1 MFQIGSYTI
10 ESRSL
15 LAPMAGVTDAP
26 FRRLCRQYGAGL
38 ATSEMI
44 TSDTRLWDSKKTRSR
59 LSGQSQEVLPVSV
72 QIAGSD
78 PRMMA
83 EAAQQAVTTGA
94 QIIDINMGCP
104 AKKVCRKLAGSA
116 LLKDEKLVA
125 QILESVITAV
135 TVPVTLKIR
144 TGWDSDNRNGPA
156 IARMAENIGIAA
168 LAVHGRTRACRFNG
182 EAEYDTIA
190 KIAQSVE
197 IPVFANGD
205 INCPEK
211 ARKVLDHTGA
221 AAVMIGRG
229 AFGNPWIF
237 QQIQQY
243 LNQGTHC
250 APPDMKAVYKT
261 LVWHLKELTS
271 FYGELKGVRI
281 ARKHVSWYLQ
291 RYQNTQHFLQIFNQL
306 DTLSSQL
313 EALQNYFQRPAT
325 HEENAA

>member
-1 MFQIGSYTI
+1 LFQIGSYTI

-59 LSGQSQEVLPVSV
+59 LAGQSQEVLPVSV

-125 QILESVITAV
+125 HILESVITAV

-281 ARKHVSWYLQ
+281 ARKHVRWYLQ

>member
-59 LSGQSQEVLPVSV
+59 LAGQSQEVLPVSV

-125 QILESVITAV
+125 HILESVITAV

-250 APPDMKAVYKT
+250 APPDMKTVYKT

-281 ARKHVSWYLQ
+281 ARKHVRWYLQ

>member
-59 LSGQSQEVLPVSV
+59 LAGQSQEVLPVSV

-250 APPDMKAVYKT
+250 APPDMKTVYKT

-281 ARKHVSWYLQ
+281 ARKHVRWYLQ

>member
-59 LSGQSQEVLPVSV
+59 LAGQSQEVLPVSV

-125 QILESVITAV
+125 HILESVITAV

-156 IARMAENIGIAA
+156 IAQMAENIGIAA

-250 APPDMKAVYKT
+250 APPDMKTVYKT

-281 ARKHVSWYLQ
+281 ARKHVRWYLQ